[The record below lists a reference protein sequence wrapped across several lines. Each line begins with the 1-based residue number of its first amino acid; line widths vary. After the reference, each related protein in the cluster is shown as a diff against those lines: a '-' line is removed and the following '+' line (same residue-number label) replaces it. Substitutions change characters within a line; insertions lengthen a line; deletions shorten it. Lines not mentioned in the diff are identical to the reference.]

1 MLSYLYNNIK
11 SIEKRLTIEK
21 RYIII
26 VSKFDKEVFMENIF
40 NLLYYG
46 NISVFDDKE
55 IFSSNKK
62 EFEQFTKIQS
72 IFEKSLNV
80 KQKEL
85 YEKYCSA
92 QNDLDSKYQE
102 KIFEKGMKIG
112 LLLGIE
118 TIK

>member
-1 MLSYLYNNIK
+1 MDTF
-11 SIEKRLTIEK
+11 ERTIRTIDDVICK
-21 RYIII
+21 
-26 VSKFDKEVFMENIF
+26 
-40 NLLYYG
+40 

-55 IFSSNKK
+55 IFSGNKK

-92 QNDLDSKYQE
+92 QNDLDSKY
-102 KIFEKGMKIG
+102 
-112 LLLGIE
+112 
-118 TIK
+118 